1 MRACEVR
8 GESVKV
14 WGLAMMSALAL
25 AGAAAAQDAPKDK
38 VRQVT
43 AREVTPAETAATY
56 PKAAAERK
64 ASGGAV
70 LDCTA
75 DDQGREV
82 DCHIFKEEPE
92 GLGFGEAAM
101 ALVTRERVKTKDAA
115 GQSIVGR
122 RFLTN
127 FQWLAPGDSNPDWMK
142 KPTAQD
148 LAGVYPVAA
157 AKKGVDGSATL
168 KCQLSVEGFLQK
180 CEVASETP
188 PGLGFGPAALQL
200 APQFRMTPKIRGGK
214 PVVSDDLM
222 IPILWKGFRNYNTPR
237 GGGNGLVLDP
247 PWDATP
253 SAEQVRA
260 AWPANAK
267 DAGSGQV
274 ALRCGFGKTG
284 GLMRCDIISEIPA
297 NRGFGKAAKSLAD
310 SFKVHFE
317 PDQKKD
323 LDDYNVDVPFRFR
336 DPAGPD
342 ARKVTKPRWI
352 RTLTPE
358 GVAATYP
365 QAAIKAGVT
374 SGLGVVGCTISA
386 RGDLADCEVKREEP
400 AALDFGAAAMEA
412 AKLMTMNPW
421 STEGEPMDGLKITL
435 PIRFTWQETVTDAAP
450 AAPPAKP

>member
-1 MRACEVR
+1 M
-8 GESVKV
+8 KV

-25 AGAAAAQDAPKDK
+25 AGAAAAQDAPKDE

-43 AREVTPAETAATY
+43 ARQVTPTEIAATY
-56 PKAAAERK
+56 PKAAADQK
-64 ASGGAV
+64 VSGGAV

-82 DCHIFKEEPE
+82 DCRIFKEDPE

-101 ALVTRERVKTKDAA
+101 ALVTKERVKTKDRN

-127 FQWLAPGDSNPDWMK
+127 FRWLAPGDSNPDWMK

-148 LAGVYPVAA
+148 LGAVFPVAA
-157 AKKGVDGSATL
+157 AKKGVDGSASI
-168 KCQLSVEGFLQK
+168 KCQLSIEGFLQK
-180 CEVASETP
+180 CVVASETP
-188 PGLGFGPAALQL
+188 PGLGFGLAALQL

-214 PVVSDDLM
+214 PVVSDDVV
-222 IPILWKGFRNYNTPR
+222 IPIVWKGFRSDSLPR

-267 DAGSGQV
+267 DAGTGQV
-274 ALRCGFGKTG
+274 ALRCGFDKTG
-284 GLMRCDIISEIPA
+284 GLTRCDIISELPA
-297 NRGFGKAAKSLAD
+297 NRGFGKAARSLVD
-310 SFKVHFE
+310 NFRVHFN

-323 LDDYNVDVPFRFR
+323 LDDYAVDVPFRFR
-336 DPAGPD
+336 DPASPE

-352 RTLTPE
+352 RTLTAD
-358 GVAATYP
+358 GMAAVYP
-365 QAAIKAGVT
+365 Q
-374 SGLGVVGCTISA
+374 
-386 RGDLADCEVKREEP
+386 
-400 AALDFGAAAMEA
+400 
-412 AKLMTMNPW
+412 
-421 STEGEPMDGLKITL
+421 
-435 PIRFTWQETVTDAAP
+435 
-450 AAPPAKP
+450 